1 MIIRRGVKFVE
12 AKNFLTFLGK
22 IEKLKSNTRHSY
34 TADGTH
40 EVVATHTWRIA
51 TMAMLLEKEFPELDM
66 NRVIKMCLIHDW
78 GEAVTGDI
86 PSFDK
91 TDADEEVERQAID
104 HLIHMLPDSNYYDL
118 SNLFKEMDALETPEA
133 KFYKALDKLEA
144 VISHNESD
152 ISTWIPLEYELQMV
166 AATEEIKGFQFLEE
180 LREQMKQDTI
190 EKISKE
196 KNKD

>member
-40 EVVATHTWRIA
+40 EVVAAHTWRIA